1 MSGEHGAEDI
11 RVLIADEDARV
22 RTALRSFLSASPG
35 FDVVGDTGTCA
46 LALELVRQHTPA
58 VAIVGI
64 APLCAPQGLDV
75 LRAITGQLRIPAV
88 AMSTQAA
95 LRRPALA
102 AGACRFLEKDTSLDA
117 LLQALRA
124 AARTSP
130 ASQP

>member
-1 MSGEHGAEDI
+1 MSGVDEAENI
-11 RVLIADEDARV
+11 RVLIADDDARV

-35 FDVVGDTGTCA
+35 FDVVGEAGTSA
-46 LALELVRQHTPA
+46 LAVELVRQHTPA

-64 APLCAPQGLDV
+64 APLCAPEGLDV
-75 LRAITGQLRIPAV
+75 LRAITRELRIPAV

-102 AGACRFLEKDTSLDA
+102 AGACRFLQNDTSLDA

-124 AARTSP
+124 AVRISP
-130 ASQP
+130 GDQP

>member
-1 MSGEHGAEDI
+1 MNGDDGAEDI

-35 FDVVGDTGTCA
+35 FDVVGDAGTYA
-46 LALELVRQHTPA
+46 RALELVRQHTPA

-64 APLCAPQGLDV
+64 APLRAPQGLDV
-75 LRAITGQLRIPAV
+75 LRAITGKLRIPAV
-88 AMSTQAA
+88 AISTQAA
-95 LRRPALA
+95 LRPPALA
-102 AGACRFLEKDTSLDA
+102 AGACDFLEKDTSLDA

-130 ASQP
+130 APQP